1 MSNFPEELDKQLV
14 THNGLSNYRSAESTL
29 AVLEEIYMNGCAD
42 EVSGDVDAPSGHFYR
57 VGRYI
62 VFTDSQGFRN
72 LFSYATTDLAKQD
85 FEYYDREYARWCD
98 T

>member
-1 MSNFPEELDKQLV
+1 MVANHTTTSINTDSPYMSHE
-14 THNGLSNYRSAESTL
+14 GTL
-29 AVLEEIYMNGCAD
+29 KVLEEIYMNGMAD

-72 LFSYATTDLAKQD
+72 LFSYQTTDLAKQD
-85 FEYYDREYARWCD
+85 FEYYDREYSRWCN